1 MGYSLFFKILILTL
15 SIIVLFL
22 SKNIIYILRN
32 QLLYEFLLLF
42 LFSIFFMLILFSSND
57 FFFSYLALEGMSFSL
72 YILAGSVY
80 YNKLSLESALKYFI
94 LGGIAS
100 CLLLYGISLLF
111 ISVNSLDFFSV
122 KYYLINSVSGFERFD
137 LIFITLCFS
146 LTFFFQ
152 TFSFS
157 MFYVKSR
164 RL

>member
-1 MGYSLFFKILILTL
+1 MGYSLFFKILILIL
-15 SIIVLFL
+15 SIIVLFF
-22 SKNIIYILRN
+22 SKHIIYILRN

-57 FFFSYLALEGMSFSL
+57 
-72 YILAGSVY
+72 
-80 YNKLSLESALKYFI
+80 FI

-146 LTFFFQ
+146 LTFFFKLSA
-152 TFSFS
+152 FPCF
-157 MFYVKSR
+157 M
-164 RL
+164 